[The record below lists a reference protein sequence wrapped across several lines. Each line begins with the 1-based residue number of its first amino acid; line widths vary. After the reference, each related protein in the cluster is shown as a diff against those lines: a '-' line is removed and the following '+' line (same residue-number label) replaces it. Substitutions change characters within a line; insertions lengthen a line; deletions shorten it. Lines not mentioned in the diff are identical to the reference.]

1 MTYEDALVSVII
13 PLYNRQDTI
22 QRAVDS
28 VLSQSYSNIEV
39 LVVDDGSTDHSIEM
53 LEKYHN
59 DNRVRIFCQEY
70 NQGANAARNRGIREA
85 KGDYIAF
92 HDSDDEWLPDKL
104 EKQIKRM
111 EYGDFQVSF
120 CAFKRQ
126 YPKTIQII
134 PDISEQLSSDKIKE
148 RLKKANIVGTPT
160 LVIHREVVH
169 EIGIFDEEMPRLQ
182 DYELAIRIAQKFDI
196 CFVNEVLVIEY
207 QLEGCISLNQK
218 SLHEAYALLLKKHAD
233 FLDIDYIWNQYLET
247 GNEIINQN
255 IDWIKL
261 DEAIDDITKTN
272 KFCTKDN
279 LYKATI
285 NQISQ
290 KYFRMRYY
298 EEQRFKNILNKLVS
312 QKFAVYGAGF
322 FARQAAD
329 MLEKRNLLPKYFIV
343 SSKDGTDSMNNIPV
357 IQLSEWNE
365 PDMIVILAVSGKA
378 QEKIIAD
385 LQKKGRYNYY
395 IYPDCI

>member
-290 KYFRMRYY
+290 KYFRMR
-298 EEQRFKNILNKLVS
+298 
-312 QKFAVYGAGF
+312 
-322 FARQAAD
+322 
-329 MLEKRNLLPKYFIV
+329 
-343 SSKDGTDSMNNIPV
+343 
-357 IQLSEWNE
+357 
-365 PDMIVILAVSGKA
+365 
-378 QEKIIAD
+378 
-385 LQKKGRYNYY
+385 
-395 IYPDCI
+395 